1 MYAKSMSQAL
11 KEARDYREPEE
22 LTEML
27 PEPVKGYWDKD
38 GAARGVPDI
47 FYSMKK
53 GNQKKNIHPKDLK
66 KFEKDGWRWYDSTT
80 ESKGHLSYDVWLKQV
95 KGIKK
100 GAYGVNSD
108 EHAKYSTE
116 WRAYITNLFDNL
128 PSAKGAKNVTKLS
141 PTAHTKLGENKLDE
155 IVGGRGEMTVT
166 KDGGVMIIKTR
177 DWQTYKAKGWE
188 KKEEVGNESLELP
201 ATGAITSNSTSQEDE
216 GEELNEIWPFGKK
229 AKLPKGYNPKPAIKA
244 YDLFRKAYDE
254 LKKSGVIDRSGQ
266 EELQQKYY
274 HLVVNHLGSREAG
287 RLAIKTINGPDR
299 RFGDGRPFPK
309 DERD

>member
-1 MYAKSMSQAL
+1 MANIYAKSMRDAL
-11 KEARDYREPEE
+11 QEAREYREPEE
-22 LTEML
+22 LTEMM

-80 ESKGHLSYDVWLKQV
+80 EAKGHLSYDDWLKQV

-108 EHAKYSTE
+108 EHAKYSGE
-116 WRAYITNLFDNL
+116 WRAYIKGLFDNL

-155 IVGGRGEMTVT
+155 IVGGKGEMTVT

-177 DWQTYKAKGWE
+177 DWQTYKAKGWV
-188 KKEEVGNESLELP
+188 KREEVENESLDLS
-201 ATGAITSNSTSQEDE
+201 ATGDTTTSNASQEVE
-216 GEELNEIWPFGKK
+216 GEELNEFWPFKK
-229 AKLPKGYNPKPAIKA
+229 KPTGYNPKAYVKA

-254 LKKSGVIDRSGQ
+254 LKKSGAIDRKKQ
-266 EELQQKYY
+266 AELQQVYY
-274 HLVVNHLGSREAG
+274 HMVTDFLGSRDAG
-287 RLAIKTINGPDR
+287 RLEIKTIDGTDKR
-299 RFGDGRPFPK
+299 WGDGKPFPK
-309 DERD
+309 DDRD